1 VLNSVAPSL
10 CPGRP
15 SVCFPVPHLVYLAIG
30 VGYVLAYAAL
40 GWLLRGH
47 ALGLSIFGNIG
58 LLLPPIAVCVII
70 VRRRAS
76 WAGCHRLFWDTF
88 AIGVG
93 LWVIGHLGWAFEDLI
108 LQRQSWVRWHTIFS
122 LCGGIGP
129 LIALFARPHRGVRA
143 EAVGNVSL
151 VLASYGLL
159 AAFIYSYFI
168 LIPGLVPGGTNHEVA
183 LFKLVQL
190 NRALLFGTMAI
201 VLVLARRTPWYK
213 SYLWLTI
220 GTGIGFCL
228 RIITSLAILNGKYQS
243 GTLYD
248 LAWILPFLCYASA
261 ALAAPDS
268 PAESDLVEAPV
279 RPLHVL
285 VSAVPVFLIPVIGYS
300 ALYLQP
306 LGDATDSFRAFLTGL
321 ITVAGLGLLT
331 LRLAAQGGE
340 LERAGARMR
349 LLAAATEQT
358 GDLILITRANGV
370 FEHANDAFVRALGY
384 SRHELAK
391 LTVRDLMAHGFG
403 AVPAQITQAARERG
417 IWRGTVIRRRRD
429 GSTFPAAC
437 TVVGLRDPAGSITHY
452 VGVER
457 DTTDELKLRD
467 QLVHSER
474 LSAIG
479 ELVAGVAHEIN
490 NPLQTIVGSVELML
504 EERTTPAMQRD
515 LELVRREAGRAGQ
528 IVRNLLSFVRRSTPD
543 RAAVDLNDII
553 RATVELR
560 QFHLQQ
566 HNISIE
572 MELYPRA
579 IYALVNR
586 EEIQQIILN
595 LLLNAEQAMALSG
608 KGSRITLRSYPA
620 EAFQAVE
627 VSDDGPGVGADLTG
641 RIFEP
646 FFTTKDVGQGTGLGL
661 SISHGIAAAH
671 GGALELRSSAV
682 GARFRLTLPAQA
694 VEPRSE
700 PAAAAPASETSGT
713 HTDLQAL
720 IVDDEVPIRGMLA
733 RLLVR
738 RGFEVHEASSGEEA
752 LAVVERTPLSV
763 VLCDVR
769 MPGMNG
775 LDLFRQ
781 LTARDPQL
789 ARSFVFITGD
799 KSSVAIEESLRDVPL
814 LEKPFTA
821 ADLGVVLE
829 RIGLPAGVS

>member
-1 VLNSVAPSL
+1 MRYLLLGILYLV
-10 CPGRP
+10 
-15 SVCFPVPHLVYLAIG
+15 VYLGAG
-30 VGYVLAYAAL
+30 ALLGGHPLARMLVANM
-40 GWLLRGH
+40 LL
-47 ALGLSIFGNIG
+47 LGLAASI
-58 LLLPPIAVCVII
+58 CV
-70 VRRRAS
+70 VVLRRRRH
-76 WAGCHRLFWDTF
+76 WEGTQRLFWDGF
-88 AIGVG
+88 AAGMTMWCVG
-93 LWVIGHLGWAFEDLI
+93 QVGFTMGALTDH
-108 LQRQSWVRWHTIFS
+108 RSWVQWHTMFS

-129 LIALFARPHRGVRA
+129 VVAMLARPYLGSRKSSA
-143 EAVGNVSL
+143 WAVGIDIVSYAMFIGF
-151 VLASYGLL
+151 VFAYFIMVPSVVPATGPSPQATLL
-159 AAFIYSYFI
+159 A
-168 LIPGLVPGGTNHEVA
+168 
-183 LFKLVQL
+183 LVQL
-190 NRALLFGTMAI
+190 QRFVLATG
-201 VLVLARRTPWYK
+201 LVLCVWLARK
-213 SYLWLTI
+213 SSWRATFVRLAM
-220 GTGIGFCL
+220 GAAIGFFL
-228 RIITSLAILNGKYQS
+228 RLVTSGAISKGRYQE
-243 GTLYD
+243 GGFYD
-248 LAWILPFLCYASA
+248 LAWIVPFGCYLWA
-261 ALAAPDS
+261 AL
-268 PAESDLVEAPV
+268 EAPRSSGDAGAAQV
-279 RPLHVL
+279 RGGWRSVL
-285 VSAVPVFLIPVIGYS
+285 VSATPVFLIPLIGYS

-306 LGDATDSFRAFLTGL
+306 LGDAPDSFRALLTGL

-384 SRHELAK
+384 SRHELAN
-391 LTVRDLMAHGFG
+391 LTVRDLMAQGFG
-403 AVPAQITQAARERG
+403 AVPAQITQTTRERG

-490 NPLQTIVGSVELML
+490 NPLQTIVGSVELMM

-515 LELVRREAGRAGQ
+515 LELVRREAARAGQ

-566 HNISIE
+566 HNIGVA
-572 MELYPRA
+572 MELYPGA

-595 LLLNAEQAMALSG
+595 LVLNAEQAMAMSG
-608 KGSRITLRSYPA
+608 KGTRITLRSYPA
-620 EAFQAVE
+620 GAYQAVE
-627 VSDDGPGVGADLTG
+627 VADDGPGVGADLTG

-671 GGALELRSSAV
+671 GGALELRQSTR
-682 GARFRLTLPAQA
+682 GACFRLTLPAQA
-694 VEPRSE
+694 VQSRSK
-700 PAAAAPASETSGT
+700 PATAVHASEAPGP
-713 HTDLQAL
+713 HTDLHAL

-733 RLLVR
+733 RLLAR
-738 RGFEVHEASSGEEA
+738 RGFQVHEASSGEEA
-752 LAVVERTPLSV
+752 LAVVDRASLSV

-781 LTARDPQL
+781 LTARDPHL

-799 KSSVAIEESLRDVPL
+799 KSSVTIEESLRDVPL

-821 ADLGVVLE
+821 ADLSVVLE
-829 RIGLPAGVS
+829 RLGIPTAMA